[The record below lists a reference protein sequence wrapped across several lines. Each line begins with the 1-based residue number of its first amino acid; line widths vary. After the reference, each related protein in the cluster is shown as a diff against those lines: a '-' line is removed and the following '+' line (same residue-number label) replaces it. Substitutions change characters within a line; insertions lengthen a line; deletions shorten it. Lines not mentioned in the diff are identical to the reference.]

1 MFGDFSRTIII
12 SKQYL
17 ENGLVISCLLFIIAI
32 MWAIM
37 RIRSSYLEERKDCLC
52 KANSSW
58 TLKSVY
64 CKLLFPFTIAFAL
77 PNLLGLFVNNLSS
90 KEINYFGCLSN
101 SALIIM
107 NVILLSLIAGF
118 EMTSSFKR
126 MRT

>member
-37 RIRSSYLEERKDCLC
+37 RVRSSYLEEREDCLC

-58 TLKSVY
+58 TLKSIY

-90 KEINYFGCLSN
+90 KEINY
-101 SALIIM
+101 
-107 NVILLSLIAGF
+107 
-118 EMTSSFKR
+118 
-126 MRT
+126 